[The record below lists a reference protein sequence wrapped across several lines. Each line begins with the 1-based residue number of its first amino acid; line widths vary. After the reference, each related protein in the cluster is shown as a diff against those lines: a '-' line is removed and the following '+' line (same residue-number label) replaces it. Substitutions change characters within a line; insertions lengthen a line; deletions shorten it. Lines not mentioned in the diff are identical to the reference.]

1 MSHEAVAIKKRL
13 NVRYMVQIGMLGG
26 VATLLM
32 LFEIPLWFAPSFYEI
47 DLSEVAVL
55 VGAFAMGPLAG
66 IMIETIKILLNFILN
81 GTVTAG
87 IGEFANLLLGISL
100 VVPAGILYRRKKT
113 KKGAAAGLLVGTL
126 TMTLIGSLVNAFV
139 LLPVYATA
147 FGMPMEALVGMGT
160 AVNPAITG
168 LGTFVLFAVV
178 PFNILKGIVVS
189 IVTLLIYKKL
199 SPILKPY
206 R

>member
-1 MSHEAVAIKKRL
+1 MSSEAVVVKKGL

-55 VGAFAMGPLAG
+55 VGTFTMGPLAG

-100 VVPAGILYRRKKT
+100 VAPAGILYRRNKT
-113 KKGAAAGLLVGTL
+113 KKGAATGLLAGTI
-126 TMTLIGSLVNAFV
+126 TMTLIGSLLNAYV

-189 IVTLLIYKKL
+189 VITLLIYKKL
-199 SPILKPY
+199 SPIFKPY

>member
-1 MSHEAVAIKKRL
+1 MSHEAVAVKKRL

-168 LGTFVLFAVV
+168 LGTFVIFAVV

>member
-1 MSHEAVAIKKRL
+1 MSYEATSTRKKL

-55 VGAFAMGPLAG
+55 VGTFSMGPIAG
-66 IMIETIKILLNFILN
+66 IMIEAIKILLNFVLN
-81 GTVTAG
+81 GTMTAG

-100 VVPAGILYRRKKT
+100 VVPAGMIYKKNKT
-113 KKGAAAGLLVGTL
+113 RKGAAIGLLVGTL
-126 TMTLIGSLVNAFV
+126 AMTIVGASVNAFV

-147 FGMPMEALVGMGT
+147 FGMPMETLVGMGT
-160 AVNPAITG
+160 VVNPAITG
-168 LGTFVLFAVV
+168 LGSFVMLAVV

-189 IVTLLIYKKL
+189 LVTLLIYKKL

>member
-1 MSHEAVAIKKRL
+1 MSHEAVAVKKRL

-81 GTVTAG
+81 GTATAG

>member
-1 MSHEAVAIKKRL
+1 MSNEAVVTTKKV
-13 NVRYMVQIGMLGG
+13 NVRYMVQCGMLGG

-55 VGAFAMGPLAG
+55 VGTFAMGPLAG
-66 IMIETIKILLNFILN
+66 VVIETIKILLNFILN

-87 IGEFANLLLGISL
+87 VGELANLLFGISL
-100 VVPAGILYRRKKT
+100 VVPAGIIYGRNKT
-113 KKGAAAGLLVGTL
+113 RKGATVGLIAGTIIMTLVGGF
-126 TMTLIGSLVNAFV
+126 MNAYI

-147 FGMPMEALVGMGT
+147 FGMPLEAIVGMGT

-168 LGTFVLFAVV
+168 LESFVLLAVV
-178 PFNILKGIVVS
+178 PFNLLKGVIVS
-189 IVTLLIYKKL
+189 IITLLIYKKL
-199 SPILKPY
+199 SPILKPN

>member
-1 MSHEAVAIKKRL
+1 MSYEATSTRKKL

-26 VATLLM
+26 VAALLM

-55 VGAFAMGPLAG
+55 VGTFSMGPIAG
-66 IMIETIKILLNFILN
+66 IMIEAIKILLNFVLN
-81 GTVTAG
+81 GTMTAG

-100 VVPAGILYRRKKT
+100 VVPAGMIYKKNKT
-113 KKGAAAGLLVGTL
+113 RKGAAIGLLVGTVA
-126 TMTLIGSLVNAFV
+126 MTIVGASVNAFV

-147 FGMPMEALVGMGT
+147 FGMPMETLVGMGT
-160 AVNPAITG
+160 VVNPAITG
-168 LGTFVLFAVV
+168 LGSFVMLAVV

-189 IVTLLIYKKL
+189 LVTLLIYKKL

>member
-1 MSHEAVAIKKRL
+1 MSYEATSTRKKL

-26 VATLLM
+26 VATFLM

-55 VGAFAMGPLAG
+55 VGTFSMGPIAG
-66 IMIETIKILLNFILN
+66 IMIEAIKILLNFVLN
-81 GTVTAG
+81 GTMTAG

-100 VVPAGILYRRKKT
+100 VVPAGMIYKKNKT
-113 KKGAAAGLLVGTL
+113 RKGAAIGLLVGTL
-126 TMTLIGSLVNAFV
+126 AMTIVGASVNAFV

-147 FGMPMEALVGMGT
+147 FGMPMETLVGMGT
-160 AVNPAITG
+160 VVNPAITG

-189 IVTLLIYKKL
+189 VITLLIYKKL
-199 SPILKPY
+199 SPIFKPY

>member
-1 MSHEAVAIKKRL
+1 
-13 NVRYMVQIGMLGG
+13 
-26 VATLLM
+26 
-32 LFEIPLWFAPSFYEI
+32 
-47 DLSEVAVL
+47 
-55 VGAFAMGPLAG
+55 
-66 IMIETIKILLNFILN
+66 
-81 GTVTAG
+81 
-87 IGEFANLLLGISL
+87 
-100 VVPAGILYRRKKT
+100 
-113 KKGAAAGLLVGTL
+113 
-126 TMTLIGSLVNAFV
+126 MTLIGSLLNAFV

>member
-1 MSHEAVAIKKRL
+1 MSHEAVAVKKRL

-66 IMIETIKILLNFILN
+66 IMIEIIKILLNFILN

-189 IVTLLIYKKL
+189 VVTLLIYKKL

>member
-1 MSHEAVAIKKRL
+1 MSHEAVAVKKRL

-32 LFEIPLWFAPSFYEI
+32 LFEIPLWFAPSLYEI

-189 IVTLLIYKKL
+189 IDTLLIYKKL

>member
-1 MSHEAVAIKKRL
+1 MSHEAVAVKKRL

-26 VATLLM
+26 AATLLM